1 MDLLSVSEASLSEE
15 PLSYELKVSARAKRV
30 TLRVLPGRG
39 LVVTIP
45 RRHPKREIPA
55 LVEKNKSWAL
65 EAIAQMEARI
75 SPDHK
80 HWPPRRLHLKAL
92 DRTVELSFEANSK
105 PPRVTAR
112 WLCSNQIVVA
122 GRAEQREAVASAI
135 AQCLR
140 QEAKASL
147 LTQLA
152 FLSTRHGLHYEKAVI
167 RGQKSVWG
175 SYSSSGTLSLNY
187 KLLFLPPE
195 LAEYVLLHELS
206 HIRYLDHSEKFWALL
221 ESLQPAAKALD
232 RQLATVNT
240 DLPVWLEVN

>member
-1 MDLLSVSEASLSEE
+1 MDPLSVSNVSSSEQ
-15 PLSYELKVSARAKRV
+15 PLPYELKVSARAKRV

-55 LVEKNKSWAL
+55 LVEKNKSWA
-65 EAIAQMEARI
+65 
-75 SPDHK
+75 
-80 HWPPRRLHLKAL
+80 
-92 DRTVELSFEANSK
+92 ELSFEVNTR

-112 WLCSNQIVVA
+112 WLSSNKIVVA
-122 GRAEQREAVASAI
+122 GLTEQRESVATAI

-140 QEAKASL
+140 QEAKACL
-147 LTQLA
+147 LSQLA

-175 SYSSSGTLSLNY
+175 SYSCSGTLSLNY

-195 LAEYVLLHELS
+195 LVEYVLLHELS

-221 ESLQPAAKALD
+221 ESLHPAAKALD